1 LGCHSQETR
10 MRKILMIA
18 ALIALSCPAF
28 AGTFYGG
35 GESAPHGS
43 DAPSYGM
50 NGGHHGRDATPSGTG
65 WESHGAGVMTRAPL
79 AASQEGPRLQ
89 GGQSAWND
97 ASLYGHGGGL
107 AQSIRQSG
115 YGGDQRAGNSALV
128 YGSGN
133 VIEQSIYQE
142 SYGGSQWAFNQ
153 AEVHGGTNYVDQRI
167 EQRSQGM
174 RISLYQSGVLSEG
187 TMTQSAYAS
196 SNGAW
201 IQSGVTI

>member
-1 LGCHSQETR
+1 

-35 GESAPHGS
+35 EKSAPHGW

-50 NGGHHGRDATPSGTG
+50 NVGPHGRDATPSGTG

-79 AASQEGPRLQ
+79 AASQDGPRRQ
-89 GGQSAWND
+89 EAAAWNE
-97 ASLYGHGGGL
+97 AGLYGNGGGL
-107 AQSIRQSG
+107 DQSIRQTG
-115 YGGDQRAGNSALV
+115 YWEDQRAGNIALV

-142 SYGGSQWAFNQ
+142 AYGGSQWAFNQ
-153 AEVHGGTNYVDQRI
+153 AEVHGGPNYVDQRI

-174 RISLYQSGVLSEG
+174 RISLYQSGVLSDG
-187 TMTQSAYAS
+187 TMTQSAYSS
-196 SNGAW
+196 SNSAW